1 MNMNYLGLS
10 HTSYAFE
17 ERNFSLFLPPK
28 QAYIPFPYGLIID
41 FK

>member
-1 MNMNYLGLS
+1 MNMNYLGLP

-17 ERNFSLFLPPK
+17 ERKFSLFLSPK
-28 QAYIPFPYGLIID
+28 QAYIPVPSGLIID